1 MESKIRGSAHSIF
14 KRMIELNDTNIIGIN
29 SGLRLFNRRFLML
42 DEYNIRKNKKSKTKA
57 NGK

>member
-42 DEYNIRKNKKSKTKA
+42 DE
-57 NGK
+57 